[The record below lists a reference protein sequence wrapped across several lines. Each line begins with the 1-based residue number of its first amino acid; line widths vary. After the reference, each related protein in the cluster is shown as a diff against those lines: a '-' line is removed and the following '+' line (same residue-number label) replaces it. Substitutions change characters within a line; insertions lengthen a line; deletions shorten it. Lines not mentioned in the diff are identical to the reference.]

1 MRAAIFL
8 HFSSLHLTWC
18 THTSSIC
25 LVVML
30 HGCNVVARVQ
40 HYFFRLTNNTHSEIA
55 KSADGVVSFVPAHVL
70 LILDE

>member
-1 MRAAIFL
+1 
-8 HFSSLHLTWC
+8 
-18 THTSSIC
+18 
-25 LVVML
+25 ML